1 MKQIDWKSFEYFIP
15 QIEHLASINKIR
27 KVIGNVMIATL
38 PAILFFTIFLIFI
51 NLFECLF
58 NLF

>member
-1 MKQIDWKSFEYFIP
+1 MKQMNWKSFEYFIP
-15 QIEHLASINKIR
+15 QIEHVAFINKIR

-38 PAILFFTIFLIFI
+38 SAILFFTIFLMFR